1 MFFLIIRSINHRDWD
16 YWKPDESNYFIWPL
30 DVLNLTDHIADEVEK
45 HLEECASDNLIA
57 VTRKV
62 GQKGSKVGIEQEG
75 FRLPTPPVN
84 ICVVGAVFN
93 SCCLIQMD

>member
-1 MFFLIIRSINHRDWD
+1 MSLS
-16 YWKPDESNYFIWPL
+16 
-30 DVLNLTDHIADEVEK
+30 ADEVEK

-75 FRLPTPPVN
+75 FRLPTPPVSSHSHRCHVY
-84 ICVVGAVFN
+84 IV
-93 SCCLIQMD
+93 

>member
-1 MFFLIIRSINHRDWD
+1 MHF
-16 YWKPDESNYFIWPL
+16 
-30 DVLNLTDHIADEVEK
+30 TDEVEK

-75 FRLPTPPVN
+75 FRLPTPPVSTFYN
-84 ICVVGAVFN
+84 VKISALQTSKVIFI
-93 SCCLIQMD
+93 SSLS

>member
-1 MFFLIIRSINHRDWD
+1 MIIIFVICFLCL
-16 YWKPDESNYFIWPL
+16 YFS
-30 DVLNLTDHIADEVEK
+30 DEVEK

-75 FRLPTPPVN
+75 FRLPTPPV
-84 ICVVGAVFN
+84 GFER
-93 SCCLIQMD
+93 